1 MKMIRTSLRLKSELK
16 KEAEIRALKEN
27 ITFQELFND
36 ALYDFLKGKKRINKI
51 VFNDKP
57 ISKKMDNLTRD
68 DIYE

>member
-1 MKMIRTSLRLKSELK
+1 MNMIRTSLRLKSELK

-57 ISKKMDNLTRD
+57 ISKKMNHLTRD